1 MMRSESTRALGQPRL
16 TKPIFG
22 GVAGIG
28 ETLAV
33 VDGMFLPRRWIDLH
47 FRMVH
52 SFKPVWK
59 PPFIS
64 TLAPEDRCPVNG
76 LAMKEGVPRY
86 ATAASCC
93 DVVDGWRERRY
104 EGGILIDVQ
113 TDRIVT
119 EDLSMPHSPR
129 LNARVLWVLDSGRGY
144 LCRVEEKSGK
154 TERVAF
160 CPGFARKPSFWRR
173 HALSP

>member
-1 MMRSESTRALGQPRL
+1 
-16 TKPIFG
+16 
-22 GVAGIG
+22 
-28 ETLAV
+28 
-33 VDGMFLPRRWIDLH
+33 
-47 FRMVH
+47 
-52 SFKPVWK
+52 
-59 PPFIS
+59 
-64 TLAPEDRCPVNG
+64 
-76 LAMKEGVPRY
+76 MKEGVRRY
-86 ATAASCC
+86 ATAGSCC

-160 CPGFARKPSFWRR
+160 CPGFAREPSF
-173 HALSP
+173 